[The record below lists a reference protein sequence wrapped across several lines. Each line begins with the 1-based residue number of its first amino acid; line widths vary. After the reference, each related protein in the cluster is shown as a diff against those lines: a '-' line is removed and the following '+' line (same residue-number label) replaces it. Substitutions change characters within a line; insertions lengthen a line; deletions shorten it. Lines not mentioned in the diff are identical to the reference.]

1 MLTRGALFLLQ
12 CPQLNRL
19 CKILIM
25 ARLPRLVIPHQAHH
39 ITQAGIDNKIIFV
52 ESADYQVF
60 LDWLKSGA
68 KQFAVQVHAYIILP
82 NRFHLLVTPTDE
94 LGLGKLMQ
102 WLGRYYVPYFN
113 AKYQRSGLLWQG
125 RFKATVLESS
135 QYFLPCC
142 VMLEEMAVRQH
153 LVQEP
158 SSYWWSSCQHH
169 LGMRTDPLLADH
181 AMYWGLG
188 NTPFQ
193 REAAYRQLLENG
205 LSSTLLQA
213 INDATN
219 KAWVLGSANF
229 KAEMAKLTE
238 RRVEPVSR
246 GRPRK
251 NAVISTSS

>member
-1 MLTRGALFLLQ
+1 
-12 CPQLNRL
+12 
-19 CKILIM
+19 
-25 ARLPRLVIPHQAHH
+25 
-39 ITQAGIDNKIIFV
+39 
-52 ESADYQVF
+52 
-60 LDWLKSGA
+60 
-68 KQFAVQVHAYIILP
+68 
-82 NRFHLLVTPTDE
+82 
-94 LGLGKLMQ
+94 MQ

-219 KAWVLGSANF
+219 KAWVLGSATF